1 MSKDI
6 VRQDIV
12 QVSFEIDN
20 PLKELVD
27 VMKNLQKA
35 AESGVEGIDDEFKE
49 LKDTAKSTKKG
60 FDDLGKEKFT
70 SLKNAL
76 EKVKDKLTD
85 IAKKAGGAAFT
96 ALKRLA
102 SISFKALATG
112 LAACVTAIGGI
123 VVKSVQAFADFEQL
137 KGGVETLFGTKGAKS
152 VEEYAKLTGK
162 SVDAVSGEYKKLKEA
177 QDTVFTDANNAYKD
191 AGMSAN
197 QYMETI
203 TTFSAALTN
212 SLGGDTLKSAQLA
225 NTAIKDM
232 ADNANKMGTPLEN
245 VSIVYSNLARGMYM
259 TLDNLKLGYAGT
271 KEGAKQ
277 LVNDAAKIDKSI
289 KANDLSYANLVKAI
303 HAVQEKMGITGTTQ
317 AEAERTITGSLNSMK
332 SAYQNL
338 LTAIGSGENLDQCF
352 ENMIS
357 TVEIFGKNVLP
368 VAERA
373 LEGIGIVVEK
383 LVPQISE
390 KLPDWTEKLLPPLI
404 KAAVSLFAGLVK
416 ALPNIIS
423 VIAKEIPNIVKELGT
438 ALSEGL
444 GDEFPFIESLGK
456 MFENLGDTL
465 SNNIGKIK
473 KAIPIIL
480 GLVGAFK
487 LFKVISSVFG
497 GGGGFFKG
505 LTDMFK
511 SLAKTNT
518 VTILKGMGNLAII
531 LGGFTILAAA
541 FALVAPH
548 IAKLSDAKSILEL
561 VAIMAALGTVGA
573 VLAKFAG
580 IVGVIPLTVVLKGLA
595 AIALVI
601 TGITAII
608 AVFGALSKID
618 GFNDFIKSGG
628 DTLATIFNVIGK
640 IGGSLI
646 GGLGEGIS
654 NSLPKIGENIAAF
667 AEALEPMFKTFSNVG
682 DMSGFS
688 TFLKAIGDF
697 MLKMAGSDLASI
709 FTGGTNLTKLATDL
723 TAFAEGSAGFFTS
736 VATFPENG
744 FTNATKLFTCLAGMS
759 ALPKEGGLFSLFAG
773 KESSTL
779 TNLATSL
786 SSLATEGVKNFFT
799 MVAGIEGAAFDN
811 ATKFFSCLSGM
822 SKLPKEGGLFDLFT
836 GGESTT
842 MSNLATSLGNLA
854 TDGVKNFFAMVAGID
869 PSAFEKTKQMFAAL
883 SSMGELPKEGGWWDK
898 LTGTETSTIA
908 NLATEL
914 SNFATQTQGFFD
926 LVNTANTENLT
937 ALSQGITKV
946 SESIANM
953 QEIVETSATAILAT
967 FIRMLQGIVTSIDSV
982 DLTAEGSQMIN
993 GLIVGMNNKKAAAVA
1008 TARAIANAINAEYQ
1022 KVQDIHSPSRVWEE
1036 FGAYQI
1042 QGNIKGM
1049 EANLPLLKATVQ
1061 QVGDAGRPNT
1071 VQQVGDSAQPIY
1083 KPEASVTT
1091 NNRTV
1096 HTTYSPSFTLN
1107 MNGAS
1112 ATEANARKVK
1122 RMVKEAI
1129 KESYAEMSRANP
1141 QLLEV

>member
-12 QVSFEIDN
+12 QISFEIDN
-20 PLKELVD
+20 PLKEIVET
-27 VMKNLQKA
+27 MKKLQKEVGA
-35 AESGVEGIDDEFKE
+35 GVEGIEDDFKD

-60 FDDLGKEKFT
+60 FADLGKEKFT

-76 EKVKDKLTD
+76 GKIKDKLTD

-96 ALKRLA
+96 ALKKLA
-102 SISFKALATG
+102 GISFKALSVG
-112 LAACVTAIGGI
+112 LTAAATAIGGI

-137 KGGVETLFGTKGAKS
+137 KGGVETLFGAKGAKS

-162 SVDAVSGEYKKLKEA
+162 SVDAVSGEYKKLQEA
-177 QDTVFTDANNAYKD
+177 QSTVLTDANNAYKD

-232 ADNANKMGTPLEN
+232 ADNANKMGTPLES

-271 KEGAKQ
+271 KDGAKQ

-289 KANDLSYANLVKAI
+289 KRNDLSYANLVKAI
-303 HAVQEKMGITGTTQ
+303 HAVQKKMGITGTTQ
-317 AEAERTITGSLNSMK
+317 KEAEKTITGSLNSMK

-352 ENMIS
+352 DNMIS
-357 TVEIFGKNVLP
+357 TVEIFGDNVLP

-373 LEGIGIVVEK
+373 LGGIGIVIEK
-383 LVPQISE
+383 LTPKIAE
-390 KLPDWTEKLLPPLI
+390 KLPELTEDLLPPLI
-404 KAAVSLFAGLVK
+404 KAAVALLAGLVK

-423 VIAKEIPNIVKELGT
+423 VVAKEIPNILKELGT

-444 GDEFPFIESLGK
+444 GTEFPFINSISD
-456 MFENLGDTL
+456 MFEKLGDVL
-465 SNNIGKIK
+465 GNNIGKIE
-473 KAIPIIL
+473 KAIPVIL

-487 LFKVISSVFG
+487 LFKVLSSVFG
-497 GGGGFFKG
+497 GAGGGGFFKG
-505 LTDMFK
+505 FTDIFK
-511 SLAKTNT
+511 GLAKANT

-548 IAKLSDAKSILEL
+548 IAKLSDAKSLFEI
-561 VAIMAALGTVGA
+561 VAIIATLGATGAL
-573 VLAKFAG
+573 LAKFAG

-601 TGITAII
+601 AGVTAVI
-608 AVFGALSKID
+608 AAFGLLAKID
-618 GFNDFIKSGG
+618 GFNEFIQSGG
-628 DTLATIFNVIGK
+628 DALATVFNVIGK

-667 AEALEPMFKTFSNVG
+667 VKTLEPMFATFGNIG

-688 TFLKAIGDF
+688 TFLGAVADF
-697 MLKMAGSDLASI
+697 MLKMAGSNLANI
-709 FTGGTNLTKLATDL
+709 FTGGTDLAKLATDL

-744 FTNATKLFTCLAGMS
+744 FTNATKLFDCLAGMK
-759 ALPKEGGLFSLFAG
+759 ALPKEGGLFGLLAG
-773 KESSTL
+773 GENKTL

-786 SSLATEGVKNFFT
+786 GALACEGVTNFFN
-799 MVAGIEGAAFDN
+799 MVAGIDESAFAKTPKLFEAL
-811 ATKFFSCLSGM
+811 ATI
-822 SKLPKEGGLFDLFT
+822 SKLPKEGGLWDKIS
-836 GGESTT
+836 GEETAT
-842 MSNLATSLGNLA
+842 ISNLG
-854 TDGVKNFFAMVAGID
+854 K
-869 PSAFEKTKQMFAAL
+869 AL
-883 SSMGELPKEGGWWDK
+883 
-898 LTGTETSTIA
+898 
-908 NLATEL
+908 N
-914 SNFATQTQGFFD
+914 NFATDAQSFFD
-926 LVNTANTENLT
+926 LTNTVNTENLV
-937 ALSQGITKV
+937 ALSSGIKQV

-953 QEIVETSATAILAT
+953 EKVVETSATAILAT
-967 FIRMLQGIVTSIDSV
+967 FISLLSSIVTAIDSV
-982 DLTAEGSQMIN
+982 DLTSEGSQMIN

-1022 KVQDIHSPSRVWEE
+1022 KVQDMHSPSRVWEK
-1036 FGAYQI
+1036 FGAFQI

-1049 EANLPLLKATVQ
+1049 EANLPLLKSTVQ
-1061 QVGDAGRPNT
+1061 QAGEVG
-1071 VQQVGDSAQPIY
+1071 QPKY
-1083 KPEASVTT
+1083 RPEASHTT
-1091 NNRTV
+1091 NNRTSN
-1096 HTTYSPSFTLN
+1096 TTYSPSFVLN

-1129 KESYAEMSRANP
+1129 RESYAEMGRANP